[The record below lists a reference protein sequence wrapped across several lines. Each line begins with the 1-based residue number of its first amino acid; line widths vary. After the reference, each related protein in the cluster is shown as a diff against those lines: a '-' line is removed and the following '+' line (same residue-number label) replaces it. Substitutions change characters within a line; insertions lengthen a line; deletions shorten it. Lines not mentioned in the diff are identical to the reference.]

1 MRRSYC
7 LPLALISFA
16 FVLSACAPRPSQLS
30 DLPRTP
36 EASVDQIL
44 QNADR
49 RRGEEANLLRL
60 HAAQAA
66 MNAGQAERVQQI
78 LSQVPQSELPV
89 DQQIRFSSLQAK
101 SALALDQT
109 RVALQAIRHP
119 SIQQLDSQPLEE
131 QIAVHQLRANVLE
144 ASGDHIAAIRER
156 IYVDALL
163 SGNAQRNNRLAIWE
177 SLQAMDSSEL
187 RQAHERADVE
197 LAGWLELMLASR
209 EAGSLDLQVRRIQL
223 WQENNPAHPAN
234 QPLPE
239 SIRQRLELYD
249 ERPQH
254 IALLLPFEGSLAG
267 PAQALRDGFLSA
279 QYQVQEQGLPQPRVS
294 LYDSTQFADLNQFYR
309 QAKADG
315 VQWVIGPLER
325 DKVTQLAR
333 MNPLP
338 LPTLALNYTDADVS
352 GQEGLFQFGLAPED
366 EARSAAL
373 NAWSQGYRS
382 MAVIQSSQGDWAERA
397 YRAFDQAWQE
407 LGGQLLGREMI
418 DQPTEMAGQIGGLL
432 NIRQS
437 EQRGQRIQRLL
448 GSNVVVQPA
457 PRADLDALFVAITP
471 QQGRQLKPILAFQ
484 YAADMPVL
492 ATSHVFQPGSDPAG
506 NLDLDGILVAETPW
520 LLNRSDALYGPVTN
534 SWPQASGAMGRLF
547 AMGIDAQRVFTL
559 LPQMQQNVSTRV
571 EGATGTLTLQADG
584 RISRLVPWGEI
595 RDGQLSE
602 LTPMPLMP

>member
-7 LPLALISFA
+7 LSLALISCA
-16 FVLSACAPRPSQLS
+16 LVLSACAPRPSQLS

-49 RRGEEANLLRL
+49 RRGDEANLLRL

-66 MNAGQAERVQQI
+66 MNTGQAERVQQI
-78 LSQVPQSELPV
+78 LSQVPQSDLPI
-89 DQQIRFSSLQAK
+89 DQQIRFSSLQAQ

-109 RVALQAIRHP
+109 QVALQAIRHP

-163 SGNAQRNNRLAIWE
+163 GGNAQRNNRLAIWE
-177 SLQAMDSSEL
+177 SLEAMDSSEL
-187 RQAHERADVE
+187 RQAFEQADGE
-197 LAGWLELMLASR
+197 LAGWLDLMLASR
-209 EAGSLDLQVRRIQL
+209 EAGSLDLQVRRIQR
-223 WQENNPAHPAN
+223 WQEDNPAHPAN

-239 SIRQRLELYD
+239 SIRQRLELYAQ
-249 ERPQH
+249 RPQH
-254 IALLLPFEGSLAG
+254 IALLLPFEGGLAG

-294 LYDSTQFADLNQFYR
+294 LYDSTQFADLAQFYR

-325 DKVTQLAR
+325 DKVAQLAR

-338 LPTLALNYTDADVS
+338 LPTLALNYTDTGASSPDN
-352 GQEGLFQFGLAPED
+352 LFQFGLAPED

-373 NAWSQGYRS
+373 SAWSQGYRS
-382 MAVIQSSQGDWAERA
+382 MAVVQSQGDWAERS
-397 YRAFDQAWQE
+397 YQAFDQAWQA
-407 LGGQLLGREMI
+407 LGGQSLGRVMI
-418 DQPTEMAGQIGGLL
+418 DQPSEMAGQIGSLL

-448 GSNVVVQPA
+448 GSSVVVQPA

-520 LLNRSDALYGPVTN
+520 LLSRSDALYEPVTR

-559 LPQMQQNVSTRV
+559 LPQMQQDPNTRV
-571 EGATGTLTLQADG
+571 DGATGVLALQPDG

-595 RDGQLSE
+595 RDGQLSQ
-602 LTPMPLMP
+602 LAPMPLLP